1 MTRPDRTGYGGILL
15 NNDFGKKVTIK
26 TKLNAKKSMAE
37 FDEANENE
45 IIDNH
50 DVSIDTMTF
59 YYTVY
64 DILKSHLFDCLRI
77 ANTGRTPYT
86 LYQIVDL
93 ISIDQ
98 NLLNNSIG
106 LLRQQS
112 KIDITSL
119 MRLYLYFC
127 GPFQLPDCSKKGV
140 VYREYSKQ
148 IIYIQ
153 KDMEEKFKDIIGN
166 EVTSK
171 KLHINRLQKLKKK
184 TERRLLAL
192 AKTAILKIKINSPLL
207 PGTPLHFVCIDLLKW
222 TALME
227 SDNEDAVKIQQMKI
241 TVDKTEITM
250 LQYAERYRYEIDMG
264 NLDQL
269 NYQMLLRINNILLCY
284 LYKHFALSMALINT
298 NILKLKR
305 KNAFAIS
312 LAIVQIEG
320 LRAFLEIFQQFFVT
334 RYLYYVK
341 RLTAQTKLTA
351 LISYMDRFSE
361 NVEDIIRDLELSPE
375 KTVNDINEL
384 TTEFAMA
391 LLLDLKVDDPQE
403 WNDGVKKEIG
413 KSVNISLAME
423 LNKKKA
429 LAIIALCVKPLN
441 PDWPNVRYRD
451 PNEFLTATKLAHR
464 ITHTEEYDSED
475 DNIYL

>member
-1 MTRPDRTGYGGILL
+1 MHGFLYGLVFTLCVCWNSVNGSPTVSKHMVPPFVAIPSGRYDGNNFSKLGNVQPSVAKPIVMTRPDRTGYGGILL

-59 YYTVY
+59 YYT
-64 DILKSHLFDCLRI
+64 
-77 ANTGRTPYT
+77 
-86 LYQIVDL
+86 
-93 ISIDQ
+93 
-98 NLLNNSIG
+98 
-106 LLRQQS
+106 
-112 KIDITSL
+112 
-119 MRLYLYFC
+119 
-127 GPFQLPDCSKKGV
+127 
-140 VYREYSKQ
+140 
-148 IIYIQ
+148 
-153 KDMEEKFKDIIGN
+153 
-166 EVTSK
+166 
-171 KLHINRLQKLKKK
+171 
-184 TERRLLAL
+184 
-192 AKTAILKIKINSPLL
+192 
-207 PGTPLHFVCIDLLKW
+207 
-222 TALME
+222 
-227 SDNEDAVKIQQMKI
+227 
-241 TVDKTEITM
+241 
-250 LQYAERYRYEIDMG
+250 
-264 NLDQL
+264 
-269 NYQMLLRINNILLCY
+269 
-284 LYKHFALSMALINT
+284 
-298 NILKLKR
+298 R